1 MNVKNAINT
10 ASQNATADPAVAAGA
25 ATQGTDDVNKSIP
38 AVPSVKDFQPV
49 YKNLYDGL
57 KHTSFNLNKS
67 YKANGE
73 QDRAIKSAL
82 QAGYQINPAMQQDG
96 AALKVEDLDTQVKQ
110 WTYGTQE
117 LTLYADLIQ
126 QGVKNAQ
133 STVYQYVVFLQHG
146 RVGHRR
152 FQPEIGITDVNSP
165 RLRKEHV
172 DMKYLTDVKQLSYPM
187 QQAQTLSDPDAML
200 MEDAITVIAKSIEW
214 GIFYGDSSLTQ
225 EGSSEGL
232 EFDGLEKLIDPGNH
246 IDARG
251 GSLTPE
257 LLNKAAVLVGTR
269 GFGNATDAYM
279 SLPVKADFVNQYLGA
294 QRWLLGSR
302 VQPNLDGTVV
312 GGDIDEYVSANGHI
326 KLHGSAIIDIDRI
339 LDENNN
345 VGVNSPEPPT
355 LSAEATS
362 DQGGKF
368 LTALD
373 KDGKEITDMT
383 GVDQSKLSRLPEVGV
398 QQSYKAVTVDRYGD
412 SYASEEATATPSAS
426 TDGVRLTVSLGASAH
441 RIPDYVAIY
450 RKGTATGLYYLIK
463 RIPITAMNAQGEIE
477 FMDLDDVI
485 PETSDVFV
493 GELKPS
499 TISLVEFIPLCQ
511 IPLATVNTATQ
522 YAIYWGGAL
531 ALFRP
536 RCWVQLHN
544 VRNNTSAPVDENHL
558 AGLNTLGYKAR

>member
-10 ASQNATADPAVAAGA
+10 APQNATADPAVAAGA

-165 RLRKEHV
+165 QLRKEHV

-200 MEDAITVIAKSIEW
+200 MEDAITVIAKSIE
-214 GIFYGDSSLTQ
+214 
-225 EGSSEGL
+225 
-232 EFDGLEKLIDPGNH
+232 
-246 IDARG
+246 
-251 GSLTPE
+251 
-257 LLNKAAVLVGTR
+257 
-269 GFGNATDAYM
+269 
-279 SLPVKADFVNQYLGA
+279 
-294 QRWLLGSR
+294 
-302 VQPNLDGTVV
+302 
-312 GGDIDEYVSANGHI
+312 
-326 KLHGSAIIDIDRI
+326 
-339 LDENNN
+339 
-345 VGVNSPEPPT
+345 
-355 LSAEATS
+355 
-362 DQGGKF
+362 
-368 LTALD
+368 
-373 KDGKEITDMT
+373 
-383 GVDQSKLSRLPEVGV
+383 
-398 QQSYKAVTVDRYGD
+398 
-412 SYASEEATATPSAS
+412 
-426 TDGVRLTVSLGASAH
+426 
-441 RIPDYVAIY
+441 
-450 RKGTATGLYYLIK
+450 
-463 RIPITAMNAQGEIE
+463 
-477 FMDLDDVI
+477 
-485 PETSDVFV
+485 
-493 GELKPS
+493 
-499 TISLVEFIPLCQ
+499 
-511 IPLATVNTATQ
+511 
-522 YAIYWGGAL
+522 
-531 ALFRP
+531 
-536 RCWVQLHN
+536 
-544 VRNNTSAPVDENHL
+544 
-558 AGLNTLGYKAR
+558 